1 MLPISLSCW
10 EFAHVILRRKLSYW
24 PCCCWLYQRTMI
36 ERICADVGSD
46 VIYDVDG
53 ITFSTNDS
61 FCIKAHHLPHSM
73 TTDRNVKH
81 IFCDMTTSQF
91 NFMWGRGMIFSREMF
106 SDGHTK
112 VIIVNSVECYDQPAQ
127 FRMSL
132 KKDFSISQ
140 ALIVEMEPW
149 NQII

>member
-1 MLPISLSCW
+1 
-10 EFAHVILRRKLSYW
+10 
-24 PCCCWLYQRTMI
+24 MI

-46 VIYDVDG
+46 VIYDVEG
-53 ITFSTNDS
+53 NTFSTNDS
-61 FCIKAHHLPHSM
+61 FCIKAHHLPHPT

-91 NFMWGRGMIFSREMF
+91 DFLWIRGMIFSREMF

-112 VIIVNSVECYDQPAQ
+112 VIIVYFYYSVECYDQPAH
-127 FRMSL
+127 FRMPL
-132 KKDFSISQ
+132 NKDFSISK